1 MTTINQKVSHT
12 TAELNAIWNKTE
24 KSNDKTN
31 RQLLGLAPVNCKGEQ
46 VTQFTLFYTGK
57 KIRAALDATDS
68 QKWSQKKMDKFDKE
82 NGTQHGLILSEI
94 TDKTYANTIRSICLH
109 CWDNLTAWEEAI
121 ESVTPDYKINS
132 LESFYK
138 AIKEAMKATD
148 EATETTETGDEATET
163 TDEATETTDDEA
175 TETDEAAETLPESV
189 EEFGTA
195 IAALYLAGMAKGFNE
210 KEMTQIATDVMKRA
224 LTKTKKLAA

>member
-163 TDEATETTDDEA
+163 TDEATETFPE
-175 TETDEAAETLPESV
+175 PESV

-210 KEMTQIATDVMKRA
+210 KEMAQIATDVMKRA
-224 LTKTKKLAA
+224 LTKTEKLAA

>member
-163 TDEATETTDDEA
+163 TDEATETFPE
-175 TETDEAAETLPESV
+175 PESV

-210 KEMTQIATDVMKRA
+210 KEMAQIATDVMKRA
-224 LTKTKKLAA
+224 LTNTKKPPLTFLV

>member
-163 TDEATETTDDEA
+163 TDEATETFPE
-175 TETDEAAETLPESV
+175 PESV

-210 KEMTQIATDVMKRA
+210 KEMAQIATDVMKRA
-224 LTKTKKLAA
+224 LTNTKKLAA

>member
-1 MTTINQKVSHT
+1 MT
-12 TAELNAIWNKTE
+12 
-24 KSNDKTN
+24 
-31 RQLLGLAPVNCKGEQ
+31 RQIAN
-46 VTQFTLFYTGK
+46 
-57 KIRAALDATDS
+57 S

-163 TDEATETTDDEA
+163 TDEATETFPE
-175 TETDEAAETLPESV
+175 PESV

-210 KEMTQIATDVMKRA
+210 KEMAQIATDVMKRA
-224 LTKTKKLAA
+224 LTNTKKLAA

>member
-138 AIKEAMKATD
+138 AIKKANKATD
-148 EATETTETGDEATET
+148 ETTETTETGDEATET
-163 TDEATETTDDEA
+163 TDEATETFPE
-175 TETDEAAETLPESV
+175 PESV

-210 KEMTQIATDVMKRA
+210 KEMAQIATDVMKRA
-224 LTKTKKLAA
+224 LTNTKKLAA

>member
-163 TDEATETTDDEA
+163 TDEATETFPE
-175 TETDEAAETLPESV
+175 PESV

-210 KEMTQIATDVMKRA
+210 KEMTQIATNVMKRA
-224 LTKTKKLAA
+224 LTNTKKLAA

>member
-163 TDEATETTDDEA
+163 TDEATETFPE
-175 TETDEAAETLPESV
+175 PESV

-210 KEMTQIATDVMKRA
+210 KEMAQIATDVMKRA

>member
-94 TDKTYANTIRSICLH
+94 KDKTHANTIRSICLH
-109 CWDNLTAWEEAI
+109 CWDNLPAWIEAI

-163 TDEATETTDDEA
+163 TDEATETFPE
-175 TETDEAAETLPESV
+175 PESV

-210 KEMTQIATDVMKRA
+210 KEMAQIATDVMKRA
-224 LTKTKKLAA
+224 LTNTKKLAA

>member
-1 MTTINQKVSHT
+1 MTIINQKVSHT
-12 TAELNAIWNKTE
+12 TDELNAIWNKTE

-68 QKWSQKKMDKFDKE
+68 QKWSQKKMKKYDEE
-82 NGTQHGLILSEI
+82 NGTNHGLILSEI

-109 CWDNLTAWEEAI
+109 CYDNLTAWEEAI
-121 ESVTPDYKINS
+121 ASVTPDHKINS

-138 AIKEAMKATD
+138 SIKKAMKATD
-148 EATETTETGDEATET
+148 DT
-163 TDEATETTDDEA
+163 TETTDDT
-175 TETDEAAETLPESV
+175 TETDDDTTETAETLPV
-189 EEFGTA
+189 ELATPEEYGLA
-195 IAALYLAGMAKGFNE
+195 IAGLLLSARS
-210 KEMTQIATDVMKRA
+210 KEYDTREIMQIATGIVQSSKA
-224 LTKTKKLAA
+224 SAVLTEKLAA

>member
-148 EATETTETGDEATET
+148 EATETTETDDEATET
-163 TDEATETTDDEA
+163 TDEATETFPE
-175 TETDEAAETLPESV
+175 PESV

-210 KEMTQIATDVMKRA
+210 KEMAQIATDVMKRA
-224 LTKTKKLAA
+224 LTNTKKLAA

>member
-1 MTTINQKVSHT
+1 MTNTNTKVDHT
-12 TAELNAIWNKTE
+12 TAELNAVWNKTE

-68 QKWSQKKMDKFDKE
+68 QKWSQKKMKKYDEE
-82 NGTQHGLILSEI
+82 NGTNHGLILSKI

-109 CWDNLTAWEEAI
+109 CYDNLTAWEEAI

-138 AIKEAMKATD
+138 SIKKAMKAT
-148 EATETTETGDEATET
+148 ETDDEATET
-163 TDEATETTDDEA
+163 TDEATETDDEA
-175 TETDEAAETLPESV
+175 TETAETLPV
-189 EEFGTA
+189 ELATPEEYGLA
-195 IAALYLAGMAKGFNE
+195 IAGLLLSARS
-210 KEMTQIATDVMKRA
+210 KEYDTREIMQIATGIVQSSKA
-224 LTKTKKLAA
+224 SAVLTEKLAA